1 MKCNNVLGREMVVS
15 YKNLALTKEKCKK
28 THQIA
33 TVKQEVVPMP
43 RLGKKD
49 KAEWAYFINDIGRRQ
64 YNDKCRQ
71 CVHECK
77 QSISAVIVH
86 CQKYKSKR
94 AAA

>member
-1 MKCNNVLGREMVVS
+1 MVVS

-77 QSISAVIVH
+77 QSFRAVIVH